1 MAIFFLLK
9 RGLSLLFTGQIG
21 AFLYEV
27 KRHAWSEETGY
38 ALRMDLQLP
47 IPPVNA
53 AIPLTR
59 RPFQRDDA
67 RHFAGPPG
75 LWCKITRTKIDL
87 VSRTEFIKADIPSA
101 IVLVAPDGNPCF
113 IEWQI
118 ASSAGEKAASYRK
131 AHHIPLSDDEVLVEN
146 SFVPEQYRKKNISAC
161 GSWHSAE
168 VARALGGRW
177 AVGYIE
183 PRRVASM
190 RGALSAGYHPYLLIK
205 IAWRAF
211 RRKVSV
217 ISLSEEEALRLETS
231 WRQRSANPR
240 QRPI

>member
-1 MAIFFLLK
+1 MDFVYSLK
-9 RGLSLLFTGQIG
+9 KSLSLLFTGQVG
-21 AFLYEV
+21 EFLYQV
-27 KRHAWSEETGY
+27 RKHAWSEETGY
-38 ALRMDLQLP
+38 ALRKDLQLP
-47 IPPVNA
+47 IPPVHA

-75 LWCKITRTKIDL
+75 LWRKITRTKIDR
-87 VSRTEFIKADIPSA
+87 VSRTEFIKADLPSA

-113 IEWQI
+113 VEWVI

-131 AHHIPLSDDEVLVEN
+131 AHYLPLSDDEVLLEGG
-146 SFVPEQYRKKNISAC
+146 FVPEQYRKKKISAC

-168 VARALGGRW
+168 VARAMGGRW
-177 AVGYIE
+177 AVGYVE
-183 PRRVASM
+183 ARNVASL
-190 RGALSAGYHPYLLIK
+190 RGALAADFHPYLLTK

-217 ISLSEEEALRLETS
+217 VSLSEEETLSLEKS
-231 WRQRSANPR
+231 WRQHS
-240 QRPI
+240 